1 MNNII
6 PFKFDKNGIPSKNK
20 EKKMGFSKIQLASQ
34 IINTV
39 IFFNTYINNQ
49 LILFQKEKE
58 KENQSGDI
66 LSEI

>member
-1 MNNII
+1 MGFPLKI
-6 PFKFDKNGIPSKNK
+6 
-20 EKKMGFSKIQLASQ
+20 KKKTKTGFSKIQLASQ

>member
-1 MNNII
+1 
-6 PFKFDKNGIPSKNK
+6 
-20 EKKMGFSKIQLASQ
+20 MGFSKIQLASQ